1 MGKITTEEQI
11 LTTQVYKEI
20 SVGTKDLDVCLCPQR
35 GVSRKF
41 CVAGDLREDMTA
53 S

>member
-11 LTTQVYKEI
+11 LTTQVYEI
-20 SVGTKDLDVCLCPQR
+20 NIGTKDLDVCLCPQR
-35 GVSRKF
+35 GVSRKL